1 MMIVKYFVVILLV
14 AAVIP
19 YVCSKSNLPRQ
30 LEAKAWEIPPKTY
43 PDVSLDI
50 YTQKGG
56 KGSST
61 FGGIFGPN
69 EDVVLDIEIKK
80 DSVPVEN
87 QTVTFE
93 IVGPINSY
101 QNISV
106 LLRTVTNSSGIGST
120 VLKIPLT
127 PEHTAEI
134 TTGTWTARAQIG
146 LDVET
151 VGDTMD
157 FEVASVNPEFPTSA
171 TLLLA
176 FILVTAT
183 TAILKRSTR

>member
-1 MMIVKYFVVILLV
+1 MTLVRYSVAILFV
-14 AAVIP
+14 ATVIP
-19 YVCSKSNLPRQ
+19 YVCGKSNLPRQ
-30 LEAKAWEIPPKTY
+30 LEANAGEIPPKPY
-43 PDVSLDI
+43 PCVSFDI

-56 KGSST
+56 MGSGT
-61 FGGIFGPN
+61 FGGIFGPD
-69 EDVVLDIEIKK
+69 EDVVLDVEIEK

-134 TTGTWTARAQIG
+134 ITGTWTAQAQIG
-146 LDVET
+146 LDIDT

-157 FEVASVNPEFPTSA
+157 FEVAFISPEFPTSA

-183 TAILKRSTR
+183 TIILKRSTR